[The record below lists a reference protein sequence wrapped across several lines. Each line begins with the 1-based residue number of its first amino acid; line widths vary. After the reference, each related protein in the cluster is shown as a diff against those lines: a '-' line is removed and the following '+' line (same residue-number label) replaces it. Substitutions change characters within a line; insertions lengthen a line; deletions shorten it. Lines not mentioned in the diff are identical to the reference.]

1 MRYYAKAE
9 PLEPG
14 IRLPATLQYDEAG
27 GMDCLTPAWLVLDAT
42 GCAIL
47 RVDTRDLHYN
57 ETCPGN
63 PDNKK
68 VLKAAEKLAEAIV
81 NLINNQGTLDQ
92 IRAKLPI
99 IQPQETQNE
108 TLQP

>member
-1 MRYYAKAE
+1 MRYYAKAK
-9 PLEPG
+9 PLDPG

-99 IQPQETQNE
+99 TREPWTR
-108 TLQP
+108 